1 VNLKIKTLDEGN
13 KDIATSICV
22 TVVDT
27 SNVKMVETRERS
39 PRLPAM
45 VFLENETDHLYDANA
60 YLEDAEGSQ
69 IKLDLILGT
78 QGWRRFVYKDV
89 SSHINGTEGDKYKKM
104 LGLNYLNPQEAPV
117 VINRIK
123 EQKRN
128 LMKHKKVEGR
138 RMVRR
143 EEAEEVQ
150 KMEEP
155 EEKKKGKNVKNDERE
170 EEEKPKIPMNPKR
183 EKKR

>member
-1 VNLKIKTLDEGN
+1 
-13 KDIATSICV
+13 
-22 TVVDT
+22 
-27 SNVKMVETRERS
+27 
-39 PRLPAM
+39 
-45 VFLENETDHLYDANA
+45 
-60 YLEDAEGSQ
+60 
-69 IKLDLILGT
+69 
-78 QGWRRFVYKDV
+78 
-89 SSHINGTEGDKYKKM
+89 M

-138 RMVRR
+138 RMARR

-155 EEKKKGKNVKNDERE
+155 EEKKKGKL
-170 EEEKPKIPMNPKR
+170 
-183 EKKR
+183 